1 MFGDS
6 IINHHAERGTSST
19 IDSQQEIV
27 LNFMASHTGDVI
39 MALPVIETLEKN
51 GHEVLI
57 AIHKQYQPLL
67 KHFDLKMIDSLED
80 YKKFVTPPIATI
92 TQHATQ
98 WWVNYFRTR
107 PTRRKIKLNNRG
119 LQAKARDLLPN
130 NPIAIISMDSRN
142 PTKRMTREFWHL
154 TMEVLKRRGY
164 HIVTIAPPD
173 QAKYVETITFGV
185 GDITNLAGKDSPEL
199 LPYILNE
206 ADVVITTDTAVSHLA
221 DAMGKYT
228 ITTFALHNYRTYK
241 PFWNPRV
248 ALYVEDVERY
258 LNGVNDK

>member
-1 MFGDS
+1 
-6 IINHHAERGTSST
+6 
-19 IDSQQEIV
+19 
-27 LNFMASHTGDVI
+27 MASHTGDVI
-39 MALPVIETLEKN
+39 MALPVIETLERN
-51 GHEVLI
+51 GHEVVI
-57 AIHKQYQPLL
+57 VIHKQYQPLL
-67 KHFDLKMIDSLED
+67 KHFNLKMVDSLED
-80 YKKFVTPPIATI
+80 YEKFVTPPIAII
-92 TQHATQ
+92 TYHATQ
-98 WWVNYFRTR
+98 WWMNYFRAS
-107 PTRRKIKLNNRG
+107 PSRRKIKLNNKR
-119 LQAKARDLLPN
+119 LQIEAQNMIPN
-130 NPIAIISMDSRN
+130 SPIAVISMDSRN
-142 PTKRMTREFWHL
+142 PSKRMTKEFWHL
-154 TMEVLKRRGY
+154 TMRVLKRRGY
-164 HIVTIAPPD
+164 NIVTIAPPD
-173 QAKYVETITFGV
+173 QAKYVETIIFGI